1 MKAVLIISAIIL
13 VLYVYIKIKMK
24 HRVGNPIDT
33 IHFAGCMGINIGDSW
48 DFVLSRMVY
57 LNLITKETAQNYEEA
72 YKKWQQED
80 GSSFMELSVGR
91 FYVEEHFNNIKS
103 IQFEIKDGT
112 LDCIE
117 MSFEGE
123 QTDTKSVVDIVKD
136 KLTAR
141 LGEPKENKVG
151 EHFFMWGGINTTT
164 LLILNDTDNTLMLNK
179 ASMW

>member
-91 FYVEEHFNNIKS
+91 FYV
-103 IQFEIKDGT
+103 
-112 LDCIE
+112 
-117 MSFEGE
+117 
-123 QTDTKSVVDIVKD
+123 
-136 KLTAR
+136 
-141 LGEPKENKVG
+141 
-151 EHFFMWGGINTTT
+151 
-164 LLILNDTDNTLMLNK
+164 
-179 ASMW
+179 